1 MGTYLLIVG
10 MGLACFVPRY
20 LPLVLFGERDFPKAW
35 QTALGYIPPA
45 VLAAV
50 VVPSVLMPTGA
61 RIDLDWTNPYL
72 GAGLLTLVLGLLI
85 KRFLLVSTTG
95 VVVFALLTVF
105 VVPESAGFDA
115 ARNKVVNAAASTGGE
130 LRFAQVDDF
139 DSLDP
144 GNTYYTA
151 NWDFFRFFGRS
162 LVTYKPAPGPDG
174 LTLVPDLAESL
185 GQASADARTWTY
197 RLRAGVKF
205 EDGRP
210 VTSQDVKYAIER
222 SYASDVLTIG
232 PTYFKRLLGTDY
244 PGPYRDSSP
253 DRLGLS
259 AIETPDDRT
268 LVFHLAQPFADFDFV
283 VTLPQTIPV
292 PRDRDTGAQY
302 WQHPVATGPYM
313 VQRYERGRQLTLV
326 RNPHWD
332 QATDPVRRQQ
342 AERVV
347 VRLKVKPGDLDNLV
361 ISGGAHLDQAGTGF
375 GSVTQALAM
384 HNPNLKKDADNPLT
398 GFLRYVSIQ
407 TAVAPFDNVHC
418 RRAVQYATDKA
429 GMRNGYGGD
438 VSGGDLASTVLPP
451 TVIGHQLYDR
461 YPNGADRSGD
471 VDKAR
476 QELALC
482 GKPDGF
488 STTIVHRSNRP
499 KERQAAEALQASL
512 ARIGIRTE
520 IKDYPPSEFFT
531 SYGGRPQFVREHN
544 LGLILMGF
552 GPDWP
557 SGYGFLQ
564 PIVDGRAIKE
574 SGNLNLAELNDPAVN
589 QLIDTASSTLDR
601 DIRTKLWH
609 EVDRAVMETA
619 VMVPVVYEKTLLYR
633 HPALTNVYVHPA
645 YGMYDYVSL
654 GISDR

>member
-1 MGTYLLIVG
+1 METYLLILG
-10 MGLACFVPRY
+10 MGLACFAPRY

-50 VVPSVLMPTGA
+50 VVPSVLMPTGV
-61 RIDLDWTNPYL
+61 RLDLDWTNPYL
-72 GAGLLTLVLGLLI
+72 LAGVFTFALGLLV
-85 KRFLLVSTTG
+85 KRFLLVSTVG
-95 VVVFALLTVF
+95 VTVFALLTVF
-105 VVPESAGFDA
+105 VVPETAGFDA
-115 ARNKVVNAAASTGGE
+115 AKTKIVNASSQTGGV

-162 LVTYKPAPGPDG
+162 LVTYRPAPGKDG

-185 GQASADARTWTY
+185 GEASPDARTWTY
-197 RLRAGVKF
+197 RLRQGIRF
-205 EDGRP
+205 DDGREI
-210 VTSQDVKYAIER
+210 TSKDVKYAIER

-244 PGPYRDSSP
+244 PGPYKDP
-253 DRLGLS
+253 HPERLGLT

-268 LVFHLAQPFADFDFV
+268 LVFRLRQPFADFDFV
-283 VTLPQTIPV
+283 ATLPQTVPV
-292 PRDRDTGAQY
+292 PRDKDTGGEY
-302 WQHPVATGPYM
+302 WRRPVASGPYM
-313 VQRYERGRQLTLV
+313 VERYERGKSLV
-326 RNPHWD
+326 LVPNPHWD
-332 QATDPVRRQQ
+332 KATDPVRHQR
-342 AERVV
+342 ASRVE
-347 VRLKVKPGDLDNLV
+347 VRLKVDPADLDNLV
-361 ISGGAHLDQAGTGF
+361 ISGDAHVDQAGTGF
-375 GSVTQALAM
+375 QQVTQALAM
-384 HNPNLKKDADNPLT
+384 HNPNLKRDADNPLT

-418 RRAVQYATDKA
+418 RRAVQYAMDKA

-451 TVIGHQLYDR
+451 TVLGHQLYDR
-461 YPNGADRSGD
+461 YPNGADRTGD
-471 VDKAR
+471 VAR
-476 QELALC
+476 GREELALC

-499 KERQAAEALQASL
+499 KERQAAEALRTSL
-512 ARIGIRTE
+512 ARIGITTD

-531 SYGGRPQFVREHN
+531 TYGGRPDFVRANN

-574 SGNLNLAELNDPAVN
+574 SGNLNLAELNDPTVN
-589 QLIDTASSTLDR
+589 SMIDTASATLDPER
-601 DIRTKLWH
+601 RTRMWH
-609 EVDRAVMETA
+609 EVDKAVMETA
-619 VMVPVVYEKTLLYR
+619 VIAPVVYEKTLIYR
-633 HPALTNVYVHPA
+633 NPELTNVYVHPA

-654 GISDR
+654 GIG